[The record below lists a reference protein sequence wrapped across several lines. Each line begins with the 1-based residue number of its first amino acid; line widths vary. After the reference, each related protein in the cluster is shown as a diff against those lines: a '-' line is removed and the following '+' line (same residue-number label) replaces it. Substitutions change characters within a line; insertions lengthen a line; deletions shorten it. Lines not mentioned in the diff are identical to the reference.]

1 MSKENPNIL
10 LIGDYCEDRLV
21 LLKCD
26 HLSPEMAIPV
36 AKVIEEVSSP
46 GMAGNVLNN
55 LRSICP
61 TCNVLFLTQDE
72 EIIKTKYVEKS
83 SNHQFIRIDKEA
95 NSKPAT
101 ISSILKFI
109 SKDLDA
115 VVISDYNKGYLTESV
130 MQDIF
135 ELCFR
140 LGIPTF
146 VDSKKQSANWSSL
159 ATWVKINN
167 SEFQKSPEW
176 EKYCQNLIVTKGEE
190 GSYYYNHLTDSELF
204 IPATKVAVSDLAG
217 AGDTYFAAFIIKYI
231 QTDDIEISM
240 KFANY
245 AAGIAVSKRGTY
257 AVSCGDLVCFGKY
270 LKNSNEQT

>member
-26 HLSPEMAIPV
+26 RLSPEMAIPV
-36 AKVIEEVSSP
+36 AKIIEEVSSP

-61 TCNVLFLTQDE
+61 TCNVVFLTQDE

-146 VDSKKQSANWSSL
+146 VDSKKKSGNWSSL

-190 GSYYYNHLTDSELF
+190 GSYYYNHLADSELF

-257 AVSCGDLVCFGKY
+257 AVSCDDLVCFGKY
-270 LKNSNEQT
+270 LNEQI